1 MNSEDC
7 VNAPD
12 AGASSEVTVMINVRS
27 SNGSKFPVQTKL
39 DVTVALL
46 KEVVAGNSGVPKE
59 LQRLIYKGKILKD
72 DQTLKSYGMAADH
85 TIHMVRSA
93 SPSASSNPP
102 ASTTVNT
109 KASTN
114 PNNSQSSLG
123 TAGFD
128 GMQLP
133 GLGFLGG
140 HQDINQIREGLA
152 QNPDMLRKILNMPAM
167 RDFLNNPD
175 FMQNVVMNNPQT
187 RQLIDRHPELAH
199 VLNDP
204 SFLSQAMDVAR
215 NPELMREMTRNTDRA
230 ISNIESSPEGFNALR
245 RMYENLQEPFT
256 NPTNVEG
263 HSGTDIGSN
272 PFSAFLETVPTLDSL
287 ANPSTTGTQGLSP
300 PNSNP
305 LPNPWSDATRTG
317 QANQD
322 LTGGNARASG
332 ITGLSEFGLP
342 NMQQMSSFLQD
353 SSAFERM
360 LENPD
365 VMQMMQS
372 FMSNPQYMEQ
382 QVIALQQSLSSMGLN
397 HQQDLEHNQTDIAGT
412 GPTVTP
418 NIRLLL
424 NMLGGGAQSG
434 ASVPNTHNVP
444 PEQLYATQLSQLQ
457 EMGFFDT
464 QENIRALSSTSG
476 NVNAA
481 IERLLEGSVDR

>member
-1 MNSEDC
+1 
-7 VNAPD
+7 
-12 AGASSEVTVMINVRS
+12 
-27 SNGSKFPVQTKL
+27 
-39 DVTVALL
+39 
-46 KEVVAGNSGVPKE
+46 
-59 LQRLIYKGKILKD
+59 
-72 DQTLKSYGMAADH
+72 MAADH

-102 ASTTVNT
+102 VSTTVNT

-114 PNNSQSSLG
+114 PNNSQSSLR

-140 HQDINQIREGLA
+140 YQDINQIREGLA

-305 LPNPWSDATRTG
+305 LPNPWSDA
-317 QANQD
+317 
-322 LTGGNARASG
+322 SKH
-332 ITGLSEFGLP
+332 IFS
-342 NMQQMSSFLQD
+342 
-353 SSAFERM
+353 
-360 LENPD
+360 
-365 VMQMMQS
+365 
-372 FMSNPQYMEQ
+372 Y
-382 QVIALQQSLSSMGLN
+382 
-397 HQQDLEHNQTDIAGT
+397 
-412 GPTVTP
+412 
-418 NIRLLL
+418 
-424 NMLGGGAQSG
+424 
-434 ASVPNTHNVP
+434 
-444 PEQLYATQLSQLQ
+444 
-457 EMGFFDT
+457 
-464 QENIRALSSTSG
+464 
-476 NVNAA
+476 
-481 IERLLEGSVDR
+481 